1 MPDINLSPYTAESA
15 AIARKMR
22 LAEALQQQA
31 LSPLEMP
38 TMAGVAISPYAGLAK
53 MLQAYSAS
61 KMRGKAEEREK
72 TLADTARADTS
83 ADFSSL
89 LKGLTPTAAV
99 PEGPSTFTANVDQ
112 RDVAENPRM
121 VMQPERNEMNEIIQP
136 GEAGAGYFGVTP
148 GTPAIPASAGRLTAE
163 GFRAM
168 RTPVGQ
174 QQYMAQ
180 LLAQNKPREP
190 IKLGKDDVLF
200 DPVTLKPIYQPEAS
214 ANFAS
219 INPSQYTPESIR
231 LFAASGGK
239 DYSLLRAQPNLNFQN
254 TGTTIQAF
262 DPRTG
267 VAVGAGAPI
276 NVSPNTAATLA
287 QARLLSDRAFN
298 GLSANQR
305 LQLENDAARLNI
317 SAQQLFFDT
326 GLQAGGGARL
336 SPPAP
341 PAPNAPPVV
350 APVAPATM
358 PAPVAP
364 VAARPAAAAPV
375 ATAPSA
381 VSGLTPKAQQALML
395 EDAQAKAKK
404 ERGMSG
410 IGSVI
415 DEARK
420 IMKGEAVDKDGKPIK
435 APLPT
440 QSYAGAA
447 GDFIS
452 GVFGGSSEGA
462 AQADQLK
469 VLGGALLSSMP
480 RMEGPQ
486 GEKDV
491 ELYREMAGQVGDN
504 TLSVARRLKA
514 LDMVEKLYRKYDT
527 SDVPPPN
534 AVRRIR

>member
-1 MPDINLSPYTAESA
+1 M
-15 AIARKMR
+15 
-22 LAEALQQQA
+22 
-31 LSPLEMP
+31 
-38 TMAGVAISPYAGLAK
+38 
-53 MLQAYSAS
+53 
-61 KMRGKAEEREK
+61 
-72 TLADTARADTS
+72 
-83 ADFSSL
+83 
-89 LKGLTPTAAV
+89 
-99 PEGPSTFTANVDQ
+99 
-112 RDVAENPRM
+112 
-121 VMQPERNEMNEIIQP
+121 
-136 GEAGAGYFGVTP
+136 
-148 GTPAIPASAGRLTAE
+148 
-163 GFRAM
+163 
-168 RTPVGQ
+168 GQ

-180 LLAQNKPREP
+180 LLAQIKPKEAKWEVKEIKTEDGGVKTVLMNMNAANPLSTAIEAGKQGPKATYEDVGNK
-190 IKLGKDDVLF
+190 KV
-200 DPVTLKPIYQPEAS
+200 PVTGYGT
-214 ANFAS
+214 
-219 INPSQYTPESIR
+219 TPE
-231 LFAASGGK
+231 LVKALTPG
-239 DYSLLRAQPNLNFQN
+239 D
-254 TGTTIQAF
+254 
-262 DPRTG
+262 
-267 VAVGAGAPI
+267 V
-276 NVSPNTAATLA
+276 
-287 QARLLSDRAFN
+287 QAREISDRAFN
-298 GLSANQR
+298 QLSVQQR
-305 LQLENDAARLNI
+305 AQLENDAARLKI

-326 GLQAGGGARL
+326 GLQASGGARL
-336 SPPAP
+336 PPPVTPSAATPTGAP
-341 PAPNAPPVV
+341 IVPAAMPAALAGAQPVV
-350 APVAPATM
+350 ARPAAAT
-358 PAPVAP
+358 P
-364 VAARPAAAAPV
+364 VAARPTAAAP
-375 ATAPSA
+375 APSV

-491 ELYREMAGQVGDN
+491 DLYREMAGQVGDN

>member
-1 MPDINLSPYTAESA
+1 
-15 AIARKMR
+15 
-22 LAEALQQQA
+22 
-31 LSPLEMP
+31 
-38 TMAGVAISPYAGLAK
+38 
-53 MLQAYSAS
+53 
-61 KMRGKAEEREK
+61 
-72 TLADTARADTS
+72 
-83 ADFSSL
+83 
-89 LKGLTPTAAV
+89 
-99 PEGPSTFTANVDQ
+99 
-112 RDVAENPRM
+112 
-121 VMQPERNEMNEIIQP
+121 
-136 GEAGAGYFGVTP
+136 
-148 GTPAIPASAGRLTAE
+148 
-163 GFRAM
+163 
-168 RTPVGQ
+168 
-174 QQYMAQ
+174 
-180 LLAQNKPREP
+180 
-190 IKLGKDDVLF
+190 
-200 DPVTLKPIYQPEAS
+200 
-214 ANFAS
+214 
-219 INPSQYTPESIR
+219 
-231 LFAASGGK
+231 
-239 DYSLLRAQPNLNFQN
+239 
-254 TGTTIQAF
+254 
-262 DPRTG
+262 
-267 VAVGAGAPI
+267 
-276 NVSPNTAATLA
+276 
-287 QARLLSDRAFN
+287 
-298 GLSANQR
+298 
-305 LQLENDAARLNI
+305 
-317 SAQQLFFDT
+317 
-326 GLQAGGGARL
+326 
-336 SPPAP
+336 
-341 PAPNAPPVV
+341 
-350 APVAPATM
+350 
-358 PAPVAP
+358 
-364 VAARPAAAAPV
+364 
-375 ATAPSA
+375 
-381 VSGLTPKAQQALML
+381 ML

>member
-1 MPDINLSPYTAESA
+1 M
-15 AIARKMR
+15 K
-22 LAEALQQQA
+22 
-31 LSPLEMP
+31 
-38 TMAGVAISPYAGLAK
+38 
-53 MLQAYSAS
+53 
-61 KMRGKAEEREK
+61 
-72 TLADTARADTS
+72 
-83 ADFSSL
+83 
-89 LKGLTPTAAV
+89 
-99 PEGPSTFTANVDQ
+99 
-112 RDVAENPRM
+112 
-121 VMQPERNEMNEIIQP
+121 
-136 GEAGAGYFGVTP
+136 
-148 GTPAIPASAGRLTAE
+148 TPA
-163 GFRAM
+163 
-168 RTPVGQ
+168 GQ

-180 LLAQNKPREP
+180 LLAQMKPKEP

-200 DPVTLKPIYQPEAS
+200 DPVTLKPIYQPPARP
-214 ANFAS
+214 NFAS
-219 INPSQYTPESIR
+219 INPSQYTPESVKA
-231 LFAASGGK
+231 FMAGGGT
-239 DYSLLRAQPNLNFQN
+239 DFSVLRSQPNLNFQN

-262 DPRTG
+262 NPITG

-276 NVSPNTAATLA
+276 NVSPNTAASLA
-287 QARLLSDRAFN
+287 QARLLSDREFN

-305 LQLENDAARLNI
+305 AQLQNEAARLNI

-326 GLQAGGGARL
+326 GLQAIGGARL

-350 APVAPATM
+350 APVVPATM

-364 VAARPAAAAPV
+364 VAPVAARPTAAAPM

-381 VSGLTPKAQQALML
+381 VSGLTPKAQQALKL

-415 DEARK
+415 DEARQ

-452 GVFGGSSEGA
+452 GVFGGSPQGS

-504 TLSVARRLKA
+504 TLPIARRLKA

>member
-1 MPDINLSPYTAESA
+1 
-15 AIARKMR
+15 
-22 LAEALQQQA
+22 
-31 LSPLEMP
+31 
-38 TMAGVAISPYAGLAK
+38 
-53 MLQAYSAS
+53 
-61 KMRGKAEEREK
+61 
-72 TLADTARADTS
+72 
-83 ADFSSL
+83 
-89 LKGLTPTAAV
+89 V
-99 PEGPSTFTANVDQ
+99 PEGQSTFTANVDQ
-112 RDVAENPRM
+112 RDIAENPRM

-163 GFRAM
+163 GFGAM
-168 RTPVGQ
+168 KTPAGQ

-200 DPVTLKPIYQPEAS
+200 DPVTLKPIYQPEAR

-350 APVAPATM
+350 APPVVPATM

-364 VAARPAAAAPV
+364 VAARPTAAAPM

-381 VSGLTPKAQQALML
+381 VSGLTPKAQQALKL

-415 DEARK
+415 DEARQ

-447 GDFIS
+447 GNFIS
-452 GVFGGSSEGA
+452 GVFGGSPEGA

-491 ELYREMAGQVGDN
+491 DLYREMAGQVGDN